1 MIPVDWKS
9 LFEPAHVKPGLP
21 GSDHA
26 VLFSNSRVVRIDW
39 GDCDPAGII
48 FYPRY
53 FEIFDASTG
62 ALFERVLGIAKF
74 ELLKTFNFAGFPLVR
89 TRARFLRPTRYGDD
103 VTVESKIAFG
113 HASFEVEHHLSLK
126 GETCVE
132 CSEKRVW
139 VVREPDGRFKSRLVP
154 EEVIKK
160 FRVI

>member
-1 MIPVDWKS
+1 MIPVDWTS
-9 LFEPAHVKPGLP
+9 FFEPAHARPGVP
-21 GSDHA
+21 GT
-26 VLFSNSRVVRIDW
+26 LLGNTRVVRIDW

-53 FEIFDASTG
+53 FDIFDASTA
-62 ALFERVLGIAKF
+62 ALFEKALGVTKL
-74 ELLKTFNFAGFPLVR
+74 ELLKTFNFAGFPLVH

-103 VTVESKIAFG
+103 VTVDSSVTFG
-113 HASFEVEHHLSLK
+113 HSSFEIAHRLSLK

-132 CSEKRVW
+132 CAEKRVW
-139 VVREPDGRFKSRLVP
+139 VVREPNGRFKSRLVP